1 VQKYCPQISSA
12 LLSAPRLR
20 RGDGDQ
26 VLLEH
31 EGRSLQVTEGLSKNL
46 LELMENK
53 DTLYRQ
59 LAEDVVVP
67 LSLGVQQCQFNVVR

>member
-1 VQKYCPQISSA
+1 
-12 LLSAPRLR
+12 
-20 RGDGDQ
+20 